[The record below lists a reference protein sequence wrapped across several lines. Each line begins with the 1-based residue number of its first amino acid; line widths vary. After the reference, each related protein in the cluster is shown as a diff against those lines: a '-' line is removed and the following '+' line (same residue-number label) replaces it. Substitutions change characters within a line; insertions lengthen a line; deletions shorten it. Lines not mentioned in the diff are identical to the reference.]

1 MAITPITEEKH
12 FIWQAAAGRKLFLC
26 HRAVPRIKIY
36 SIYQT
41 RWDRLISPW
50 FSPLGININP
60 ENNTRGNQKR
70 TLRCGKRKTD
80 WLWNPELEKYSSRI
94 SHDLQLNR
102 RRQLRSGISQHP
114 TYQEKVTHT
123 GSFFFPRS
131 ILVHWNASEFS
142 YLAPMLS
149 PNNGQF
155 YSTNH
160 IIHVEFFN

>member
-131 ILVHWNASEFS
+131 IIATKGKM
-142 YLAPMLS
+142 P
-149 PNNGQF
+149 
-155 YSTNH
+155 
-160 IIHVEFFN
+160 